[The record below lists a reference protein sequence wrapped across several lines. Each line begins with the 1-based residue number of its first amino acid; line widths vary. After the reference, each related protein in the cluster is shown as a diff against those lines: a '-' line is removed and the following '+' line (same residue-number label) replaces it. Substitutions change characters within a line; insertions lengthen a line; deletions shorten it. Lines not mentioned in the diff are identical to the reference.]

1 MSTKGIRDFRPELHF
16 TPKSGWINDPNG
28 LVYADGKY
36 HLFAQYY
43 PEPQWGPMHW
53 YNATSTDLIHWEHQ
67 SSKASLTAWTVSIS
81 PSMRETLSCPVTVRI
96 SVTRRYSVTPLRIAG
111 V

>member
-36 HLFAQYY
+36 HLFAQY
-43 PEPQWGPMHW
+43 
-53 YNATSTDLIHWEHQ
+53 
-67 SSKASLTAWTVSIS
+67 
-81 PSMRETLSCPVTVRI
+81 
-96 SVTRRYSVTPLRIAG
+96 
-111 V
+111 